1 MTGLFER
8 DAARVLPT
16 ERAVGPWRPDALHGA
31 AIAALFGAVLDD
43 PESGSTVARVTLD
56 LLASVPVAPLR
67 LELEEP
73 GGSRRVRRRTA
84 VLSTEDREVARAT
97 ALWAN
102 PSPLHDLPPAA
113 PADPPPGDLAPLPE
127 GRAGWPG
134 FESQAMALRV
144 TGNGDRG
151 MRGWF
156 RLLHPALAG
165 EAVTGLQLA
174 LAAADYTS
182 GGTTTVL
189 DLAEWT
195 FMSVDLTVNLVRV
208 PVGDWVGIE
217 ARSLVAPT
225 GVGTAMS
232 VLHDADGPLGHCTQ
246 TQFIQPR

>member
-1 MTGLFER
+1 MGLFER
-8 DAARVLPT
+8 DGERLTPT
-16 ERAVGPWRPDALHGA
+16 EAAVGPWRPDALHGA
-31 AIAALFGAVLDD
+31 AIAALFGAVLDE
-43 PESGSTVARVTLD
+43 PGMTVARVTLD

-67 LELEEP
+67 LALQDA
-73 GGSRRVRRRTA
+73 GGGRRVRRRTA
-84 VLSTEDREVARAT
+84 VLSTDEREVARAT

-102 PSPLHDLPPAA
+102 PSPIDDLPPTVS
-113 PADPPPGDLAPLPE
+113 PDPPPGDLAPLPE

-156 RLLHPALAG
+156 RLLHPAIAG
-165 EAVTGLQLA
+165 EPLTGLQQA

-182 GGTTTVL
+182 GGMTTVL
-189 DLAEWT
+189 NLAEWT
-195 FMSVDLTVNLVRV
+195 FMSVDLTVNLVRA
-208 PVGDWVGIE
+208 PVGEWLGLE
-217 ARSLVAPT
+217 AKSLVAPT

-232 VLHDADGPLGHCTQ
+232 LLHDADGPVGHCTQ